1 VLVALTYETSLELAQ
16 LAGLVLTEPDVDAAL
31 TRVTQVAVSVVAQ
44 CDGASLTMRRAGC
57 RPRPRRATT
66 GRPASTSCSSSS
78 RRAPA

>member
-31 TRVTQVAVSVVAQ
+31 TRVTQVAVSVVAPVRRRLA
-44 CDGASLTMRRAGC
+44 DDAPGRRAG
-57 RPRPRRATT
+57 
-66 GRPASTSCSSSS
+66 RPAASDDWASGLDELQFAS